1 MVILIR
7 FIKYFICWNFFSKE
21 VDGFFVFL
29 IIFNGDCVI
38 EGSLIFVLFIV
49 GDLVVEVIFGVW
61 VI

>member
-21 VDGFFVFL
+21 VDGFLVFL

-49 GDLVVEVIFGVW
+49 GDLVVVVIFGVW